1 MFDLKKWASSFCIFR
16 SYCLSS
22 LSIYRPTP
30 CGENSLVI
38 CHLYG
43 FPMHLSSCNLPF
55 WLTNLAIIH
64 IFQLPLVKRKKCL
77 VPHMTNCSCECD
89 CECECNCNGNCNT
102 ECNALSTRN
111 QRNFSNFSGISHSIA
126 NGTQSVPRI
135 YSRLERYRYE
145 MAEAKQTANQNTKQ
159 LTWLMY
165 IYKQKHG
172 EKANFFAQKKPII
185 MKMNLKLVETAAG
198 SPARSCETMRRIL
211 KNWEKPAE
219 NDSSCSRDYNLF
231 SWLLFLLLLHLII
244 RFGKCFAYCFRFRFH
259 RILCFHFFC
268 RVYFLA
274 IAKLDDKSN
283 RLGCDRL
290 RRSGMGN

>member
-1 MFDLKKWASSFCIFR
+1 MVFDLKKWASSFCIF
-16 SYCLSS
+16 
-22 LSIYRPTP
+22 SIYIQLYRPTP

-43 FPMHLSSCNLPF
+43 FPMHLSSCNLPL

-102 ECNALSTRN
+102 ECNALLTRN

-172 EKANFFAQKKPII
+172 EKANFFAQKKTNYNENEF
-185 MKMNLKLVETAAG
+185 KTGWDRSRFASEKLRNYEENLEELGEAGGEWLKLQ
-198 SPARSCETMRRIL
+198 P
-211 KNWEKPAE
+211 
-219 NDSSCSRDYNLF
+219 
-231 SWLLFLLLLHLII
+231 
-244 RFGKCFAYCFRFRFH
+244 
-259 RILCFHFFC
+259 
-268 RVYFLA
+268 
-274 IAKLDDKSN
+274 
-283 RLGCDRL
+283 RL
-290 RRSGMGN
+290 